1 MRLDEA
7 RKDLYRRLAKE
18 QGYKSRAAYKLLET
32 ARKYQLIKRGDVVL
46 DFGAAPG
53 GWLQVAAQA
62 VGNTGLVVG
71 VDLEAVSL
79 DEENVVTIQSNVN
92 SPELFVKLEKAL
104 PRKADVVLSDL
115 APQVTGAW
123 DLDHFRQIEITMTA
137 VGLMGAFLRPGG
149 NALVKIFDGERFI
162 ETRSEL
168 AKRFQKVQVTKP
180 KASRPAS
187 SELFLVCLGYKGQP
201 LSGEVAPTFST

>member
-71 VDLEAVSL
+71 VDLEAVSP

-115 APQVTGAW
+115 APQVTGVG
-123 DLDHFRQIEITMTA
+123 DL
-137 VGLMGAFLRPGG
+137 
-149 NALVKIFDGERFI
+149 
-162 ETRSEL
+162 
-168 AKRFQKVQVTKP
+168 
-180 KASRPAS
+180 
-187 SELFLVCLGYKGQP
+187 
-201 LSGEVAPTFST
+201 

>member
-1 MRLDEA
+1 MRLEEA
-7 RKDLYRRLAKE
+7 RKDQYRRLAKE

-32 ARKYQLIKRGDVVL
+32 VRKYQLIKKGDIVL

-53 GWLQVAAQA
+53 GWLQVAAEA

-71 VDLEAVSL
+71 VDLVAVSL

-92 SPELFVKLEKAL
+92 SPELSLRLEKAL

-115 APQVTGAW
+115 SPQLIGTW

-137 VGLMGAFLRPGG
+137 VRLMGAFLRPGG
-149 NALVKIFDGERFI
+149 KAMVKVFDGERFA
-162 ETRSEL
+162 EARSEL
-168 AKRFQKVQVTKP
+168 VKKFKKVQVTKP
-180 KASRPAS
+180 KASRSAS
-187 SELFLVCLGYKGQP
+187 SELFLVCFGYKG
-201 LSGEVAPTFST
+201 